1 MGPRQDVTITDTA
14 RHVYEALSLL
24 RDERSTPP
32 AYRREAMIAIEELKT
47 LRDIARRL
55 DDQVHAVRQLS
66 TEWACIARYG
76 HWYDGAELTDD
87 QTRMIKTAAKAM
99 DNALAHG
106 PWMPPTATYAT
117 YEGALEAIVKG

>member
-24 RDERSTPP
+24 RDET
-32 AYRREAMIAIEELKT
+32 AYRREAMIALEELKT

-66 TEWACIARYG
+66 TEWAVIARYG
-76 HWYDGAELTDD
+76 HWYDGAELTED
-87 QTRMIKTAAKAM
+87 QSRMVKTAAKAI
-99 DNALAHG
+99 DHALARG
-106 PWMPPTATYAT
+106 PWMPPHATWERPGQT
-117 YEGALEAIVKG
+117 LEAIR